1 MGQDM
6 QSQEFVK
13 IFEWLYSQVDFLQFG
28 RCTEDIFWNEQ
39 LSLNYFVNVLL
50 EAKCKKIIE
59 IHISWPAILKPVMK
73 YLPKY
78 VKCNRNHNN
87 NVKKKV
93 VWSGAHHCDIFK
105 SSACGRAS
113 KAYHIGV
120 PAVQCHL
127 SQQSHINR
135 CPGYQSIIIIIII
148 CTHNCLI

>member
-13 IFEWLYSQVDFLQFG
+13 IFEWLYSLVDFLQFG

-73 YLPKY
+73 YLPNY
-78 VKCNRNHNN
+78 WKCNLNHKN
-87 NVKKKV
+87 NVKKSCNGV
-93 VWSGAHHCDIFK
+93 VCIIVTYLSQAHVVL
-105 SSACGRAS
+105 SPRLTVLACR
-113 KAYHIGV
+113 
-120 PAVQCHL
+120 QCHL
-127 SQQSHINR
+127 SQQSHVNR
-135 CPGYQSIIIIIII
+135 CPGIIIIIHTIV
-148 CTHNCLI
+148 